1 MTTYIFKIITLL
13 GGLALFLFGMDVMGK
28 ALERQA
34 GGKLQT
40 ILAKMS
46 SNVFKGFLLG
56 LGVTA
61 VIQSSSATT
70 VMVVGFVN
78 SGIMTLKQ
86 AVGVIMGSNIGTTV
100 TAWILSLSGLEGDSF
115 LIKLFKPSTL
125 APLIGVIGVVMYM
138 GKNEKRKGI
147 GTICLGFMALMT
159 GMDIMG
165 DSMEFL
171 ESEPWFAQLMIS
183 FSNPII
189 GIIGIV
195 MYMGKNEKRRG
206 IGTICLGFM
215 ALMTGMD
222 LMSSSMS
229 FLKSEAWF
237 ADLMISFTNP
247 VLGILFGAVLTAV
260 IQSSSASV
268 GILQGLCVTGAV
280 TYGAAIPIILGQ
292 NIGTCITA
300 IMGAIGANR
309 NARRTAMVHL
319 LFNVVG
325 AVMFAVVFYGL
336 GMVIEWSFLEES
348 VQAWDI
354 SLIHTAFNIVAT
366 AVLMPMNGL
375 LVKLA
380 YLIIPHEYTPQKEEL
395 LDERLLATPAV
406 AVQRAHE
413 IAGEMA
419 SDAAKAMEKAMGL
432 TKVFDAAI
440 LEEVTALE
448 DKTDRYEDALNTY
461 LVKLSAM
468 NLSVHDNRILNT
480 LLYTVSDIERMAD
493 HAMAIAKAAQEMAE
507 KKIEFSS
514 QARGELAVLE
524 QAVLD
529 IVNRTV
535 AAYGSFDLGSA
546 VKIEPQEQV
555 VDALVREVKSRHVRR
570 LRDGKCTV
578 EYGFVLEDLLTACER
593 TADHCSNIA
602 VEMLQ
607 VSEGKL
613 EAHEYLNALKAGELH
628 ESAAFSERFAR
639 YKAQYAFPEE

>member
-1 MTTYIFKIITLL
+1 MTAYIFKIITLL
-13 GGLALFLFGMDVMGK
+13 GGLALFLFGMDIMGK

-115 LIKLFKPSTL
+115 IIKLFKPSTL
-125 APLIGVIGVVMYM
+125 APLIAIV
-138 GKNEKRKGI
+138 
-147 GTICLGFMALMT
+147 
-159 GMDIMG
+159 
-165 DSMEFL
+165 
-171 ESEPWFAQLMIS
+171 
-183 FSNPII
+183 
-189 GIIGIV
+189 GIV
-195 MYMGKNEKRRG
+195 LYMFTKSEKKKG

-247 VLGILFGAVLTAV
+247 IVGILFGAVLTAI

-268 GILQGLCVTGAV
+268 GILQGLCSTGVV

-292 NIGTCITA
+292 NIGTCVTA
-300 IMGAIGANR
+300 IMGSIGANR

-325 AVMFAVVFYGL
+325 ATMFALVFYGINAFAPWTFL
-336 GMVIEWSFLEES
+336 GDS

-354 SLIHTAFNIVAT
+354 SVIHTGFNLIAT

-380 YLIIPHEYTPQKEEL
+380 YVIVPQVDAPQKTEL
-395 LDERLLATPAV
+395 LDTRLLATPAV

-419 SDAAKAMEKAMGL
+419 ADAAKAMHLAMGL
-432 TKVFDAAI
+432 TKKF
-440 LEEVTALE
+440 EEGVMEQVVELE

-461 LVKLSAM
+461 LVQLSTM

-493 HAMAIAKAAQEMAE
+493 HAMAVAKAAQEINQ
-507 KKIEFSS
+507 KNIEFSK
-514 QARGELAVLE
+514 QAKGELAVLE

-529 IVNRTV
+529 IMDRTV
-535 AAYGSFDLGSA
+535 AAYGSFDRELA
-546 VKIEPQEQV
+546 VRIEPQEQV
-555 VDALVREVKSRHVRR
+555 VDSLVREIKSRHVRR
-570 LRDGKCTV
+570 LRDGLCTV

-593 TADHCSNIA
+593 TADHCSNVAI
-602 VEMLQ
+602 EMLQ
-607 VSEGKL
+607 VTEGKL

-628 ESAAFSERFAR
+628 ESAAFAEQFAQ
-639 YKAQYAFPEE
+639 YKAQYAFPEEN

>member
-1 MTTYIFKIITLL
+1 MTDYIFKIITLL
-13 GGLALFLFGMDVMGK
+13 GGLALFLFGMDIMGK

-40 ILAKMS
+40 VLAKMS

-78 SGIMTLKQ
+78 SGIMTLNQ

-115 LIKLFKPSTL
+115 LIQIFKPSTL
-125 APLIGVIGVVMYM
+125 APLIG
-138 GKNEKRKGI
+138 
-147 GTICLGFMALMT
+147 
-159 GMDIMG
+159 
-165 DSMEFL
+165 
-171 ESEPWFAQLMIS
+171 
-183 FSNPII
+183 
-189 GIIGIV
+189 IIGIV
-195 MYMGKNEKRRG
+195 LYMGKSEKKRG
-206 IGTICLGFM
+206 IGTIMLGFM

-222 LMSSSMS
+222 LMSSSMA
-229 FLKSEAWF
+229 FLKTEAWF
-237 ADLMISFTNP
+237 ADLMISFSNP
-247 VLGILFGAVLTAV
+247 IVGILFGAALTAI

-268 GILQGLCVTGAV
+268 GILQGLCSTGVVTFGS
-280 TYGAAIPIILGQ
+280 AIPIILGQ
-292 NIGTCITA
+292 NIGTCVTA
-300 IMGAIGANR
+300 MMGAIGANR

-319 LFNVVG
+319 LFNVIGVL
-325 AVMFAVVFYGL
+325 VFAVIFYGL
-336 GMVIEWSFLEES
+336 GLFIDWKFLS
-348 VQAWDI
+348 DPVQAWDV
-354 SLIHTAFNIVAT
+354 SVIHTGFNLIAT
-366 AVLMPMNGL
+366 AVLLPMNRL

-380 YLIIPHEYTPQKEEL
+380 CAIVPEVKEPDKTEL

-413 IAGEMA
+413 IASVMA
-419 SDAAKAMEKAMGL
+419 EDAAKAMHLAMRL
-432 TKVFDAAI
+432 TKKFDAAVM
-440 LEEVTALE
+440 EQVVELE

-461 LVKLSAM
+461 LVKLSGM

-480 LLYTVSDIERMAD
+480 LLYTVADIERMAD
-493 HAMAIAKAAQEMAE
+493 HAMAVAKAALEMEE
-507 KKIEFSS
+507 KKIAFSN
-514 QARGELAVLE
+514 QAKGELAVLE

-529 IVNRTV
+529 IMDRTV
-535 AAYGSFDLGSA
+535 AAYRSFDLDA
-546 VKIEPQEQV
+546 AIKIEPQEQV
-555 VDALVREVKSRHVRR
+555 VDALVREVKFRHVRR
-570 LRDGKCTV
+570 LRDGLCTV

-593 TADHCSNIA
+593 TADHCSNVA

-628 ESAAFSERFAR
+628 ESAAFAEQFAR
-639 YKAQYAFPEE
+639 YKAQYAFPEEFS

>member
-1 MTTYIFKIITLL
+1 MTAYMFNIITLL

-28 ALERQA
+28 ALERTA
-34 GGKLQT
+34 GGRLQT

-115 LIKLFKPSTL
+115 IIKLFKPSTL
-125 APLIGVIGVVMYM
+125 APLIGIIGVVMYM

-189 GIIGIV
+189 GI
-195 MYMGKNEKRRG
+195 
-206 IGTICLGFM
+206 
-215 ALMTGMD
+215 
-222 LMSSSMS
+222 
-229 FLKSEAWF
+229 
-237 ADLMISFTNP
+237 
-247 VLGILFGAVLTAV
+247 LFGAGLTAI

-292 NIGTCITA
+292 NIGTCVTA
-300 IMGAIGANR
+300 MMGAIGANR

-336 GMVIEWSFLEES
+336 GMFIEWQFLGDA

-366 AVLMPMNGL
+366 AVLMPLNGL

-380 YLIIPHEYTPQKEEL
+380 YLFIPHEQTPQQEEL
-395 LDERLLATPAV
+395 LDERLLGTPAV
-406 AVQRAHE
+406 AVQRAQE

-419 SDAAKAMEKAMGL
+419 ADAAKAMHLAMNL
-432 TKVFDAAI
+432 TKKFDASVMEQI
-440 LEEVTALE
+440 VELE

-493 HAMAIAKAAQEMAE
+493 HAMAIAKAALEMEE
-507 KKIEFSS
+507 KKIGFSS

-529 IVNRTV
+529 IVDRTV
-535 AAYGSFDLGSA
+535 AAYGSFDLDNA

-570 LRDGKCTV
+570 LRDGLCTV

-628 ESAAFSERFAR
+628 ESAAFNKRFAR
-639 YKAQYAFPEE
+639 YKAQYAFPEEP

>member
-1 MTTYIFKIITLL
+1 MTAYIFKIITLL

-115 LIKLFKPSTL
+115 IIKLFKPSTL
-125 APLIGVIGVVMYM
+125 APLIGIIGVVMYM

-189 GIIGIV
+189 GI
-195 MYMGKNEKRRG
+195 
-206 IGTICLGFM
+206 
-215 ALMTGMD
+215 
-222 LMSSSMS
+222 
-229 FLKSEAWF
+229 
-237 ADLMISFTNP
+237 
-247 VLGILFGAVLTAV
+247 LFGAGLTAI

-292 NIGTCITA
+292 NIGTCVTA
-300 IMGAIGANR
+300 MMGAIGANR

-336 GMVIEWSFLEES
+336 GMFIEWQFLGDA

-354 SLIHTAFNIVAT
+354 SLIHTAFNVVAT
-366 AVLMPMNGL
+366 AVLMPLNGL

-380 YLIIPHEYTPQKEEL
+380 YAIVPEVKEPEKTEL
-395 LDERLLATPAV
+395 LDERLLGTPAV
-406 AVQRAHE
+406 AVQRAQE

-419 SDAAKAMEKAMGL
+419 ADAAKAMHLAMGM
-432 TKVFDAAI
+432 TKKFDASVMEQI
-440 LEEVTALE
+440 VELE

-493 HAMAIAKAAQEMAE
+493 HAMVIARAALEMEE
-507 KKIEFSS
+507 KKIGFSA
-514 QARGELAVLE
+514 QAKGELAVLE

-529 IVNRTV
+529 IVDRTV
-535 AAYGSFDLGSA
+535 AAYGSFDLDNA

-570 LRDGKCTV
+570 LRDGLCTV

-628 ESAAFSERFAR
+628 ESAAFNKRFAK
-639 YKAQYAFPEE
+639 YKAQYAFPEEG

>member
-1 MTTYIFKIITLL
+1 MTAYIFKIVTLL
-13 GGLALFLFGMDVMGK
+13 GGLSLFLFGMDVMGK

-56 LGVTA
+56 MGVTA

-125 APLIGVIGVVMYM
+125 APLIG
-138 GKNEKRKGI
+138 
-147 GTICLGFMALMT
+147 
-159 GMDIMG
+159 
-165 DSMEFL
+165 
-171 ESEPWFAQLMIS
+171 
-183 FSNPII
+183 
-189 GIIGIV
+189 IIGIV
-195 MYMGKNEKRRG
+195 LYMGKKEKRKG

-229 FLKSEAWF
+229 FLKNEAWF

-247 VLGILFGAVLTAV
+247 ILGILFGAVLTAV
-260 IQSSSASV
+260 IQSSSASI

-325 AVMFAVVFYGL
+325 AVMFAVVFYGI
-336 GMVIEWSFLEES
+336 GMFVQWQFLNDA

-354 SLIHTAFNIVAT
+354 SLIHTAFNLVAT

-380 YLIIPHEYTPQKEEL
+380 YLIIPSEGTPQKEEL

-406 AVQRAHE
+406 AVQRAHAVAAQMAVDSAE
-413 IAGEMA
+413 AMNIAMSLTRNF
-419 SDAAKAMEKAMGL
+419 SDSAFEQ
-432 TKVFDAAI
+432 VV
-440 LEEVTALE
+440 ELE
-448 DKTDRYEDALNTY
+448 DKTDHYQDMLGTY
-461 LVKLSAM
+461 LVKLSNM
-468 NLSVHDNRILNT
+468 NLSVSDNRILNT
-480 LLYTVSDIERMAD
+480 LLYTISDIERMAD
-493 HAMAIAKAAQEMAE
+493 HAVSVGKAAREMNEKGIQFSNQAKAELEVLERAVSDVMERTALAYAT
-507 KKIEFSS
+507 FDH
-514 QARGELAVLE
+514 ELASKV
-524 QAVLD
+524 
-529 IVNRTV
+529 
-535 AAYGSFDLGSA
+535 
-546 VKIEPQEQV
+546 EPQEQV
-555 VDALVREVKSRHVRR
+555 VDALAREVKSRHVRR
-570 LRDGKCTV
+570 LRDGLCKV
-578 EYGFVLEDLLTACER
+578 EYGFVLDDLLTALER
-593 TADHCSNIA
+593 TADHCSNMA
-602 VEMLQ
+602 VEILQ
-607 VSEGKL
+607 VAEGKL

-628 ESAAFSERFAR
+628 ESAAFAERFAR
-639 YKAQYAFPEE
+639 YKAQYAFPEEVN

>member
-1 MTTYIFKIITLL
+1 MTAYLFKIITLL
-13 GGLALFLFGMDVMGK
+13 GGLALFLFGMDIMGK

-115 LIKLFKPSTL
+115 IIKLFKPSTL
-125 APLIGVIGVVMYM
+125 APLIGIIGVILYM

-147 GTICLGFMALMT
+147 GTIMLGFMALMT

-183 FSNPII
+183 FSNPI
-189 GIIGIV
+189 V
-195 MYMGKNEKRRG
+195 
-206 IGTICLGFM
+206 
-215 ALMTGMD
+215 
-222 LMSSSMS
+222 
-229 FLKSEAWF
+229 
-237 ADLMISFTNP
+237 
-247 VLGILFGAVLTAV
+247 GILFGAGLTAI

-268 GILQGLCVTGAV
+268 GILQGLCGTGVVTFGS
-280 TYGAAIPIILGQ
+280 AIPIILGQ

-300 IMGAIGANR
+300 ILGAVGANR
-309 NARRTAMVHL
+309 NARRTALVHL

-325 AVMFAVVFYGL
+325 VTIFVIVFYGL
-336 GMVIEWSFLEES
+336 GLFIDWKFLDNTAS
-348 VQAWDI
+348 AWNI
-354 SLIHTAFNIVAT
+354 AVIHTCFNVAAT
-366 AVLMPMNGL
+366 CVLMPLNGL

-380 YLIIPHEYTPQKEEL
+380 YLFIPKEQTPQKTEL
-395 LDERLLATPAV
+395 LDSRLLATPAV

-419 SDAAKAMEKAMGL
+419 ADAAKAMHLAMGL
-432 TKVFDAAI
+432 TKKFESGIMEQVV
-440 LEEVTALE
+440 ELE

-461 LVKLSAM
+461 LVKLSSM

-493 HAMAIAKAAQEMAE
+493 HAMAVAKAALEMEE
-507 KKIEFSS
+507 KKIEFSN
-514 QARGELAVLE
+514 QAKGELAVLE

-529 IVNRTV
+529 IVDRTV
-535 AAYGSFDLGSA
+535 TAYGSFDLEQA
-546 VKIEPQEQV
+546 IKIEPQEQV

-570 LRDGKCTV
+570 LRDGLCTV

-593 TADHCSNIA
+593 TADHCSNVA

-628 ESAAFSERFAR
+628 ESAAFAEQFAQ
-639 YKAQYAFPEE
+639 YKAQYAFPEEG

>member
-1 MTTYIFKIITLL
+1 MTDYIFKIITLL

-115 LIKLFKPSTL
+115 LIRFFKPSTL
-125 APLIGVIGVVMYM
+125 APLIGVIGVVLYM
-138 GKNEKRKGI
+138 GSNEKRKGI
-147 GTICLGFMALMT
+147 GTIMLGFMALMT

-171 ESEPWFAQLMIS
+171 ETEPWFARLMIS
-183 FSNPII
+183 FSNPI
-189 GIIGIV
+189 V
-195 MYMGKNEKRRG
+195 
-206 IGTICLGFM
+206 
-215 ALMTGMD
+215 
-222 LMSSSMS
+222 
-229 FLKSEAWF
+229 
-237 ADLMISFTNP
+237 
-247 VLGILFGAVLTAV
+247 GILFGAGLTAI

-268 GILQGLCVTGAV
+268 GILQGLCGTGVVTFGS
-280 TYGAAIPIILGQ
+280 AIPIILGQ

-300 IMGAIGANR
+300 IIGAIGANR

-325 AVMFAVVFYGL
+325 VLIFVVVFYGL
-336 GMVIEWSFLEES
+336 GLLIDWKFLNQS
-348 VQAWDI
+348 AAAWDI
-354 SLIHTAFNIVAT
+354 AVIHTCFNVAAT
-366 AVLMPMNGL
+366 CVLMPMNGL

-380 YLIIPHEYTPQKEEL
+380 YLFIPKEQTPQKVEL

-413 IAGEMA
+413 IAGQMA
-419 SDAAKAMEKAMGL
+419 ADAAKAMHLATGL
-432 TKVFDAAI
+432 TKEFDTGI
-440 LEEVTALE
+440 LEQVTELE

-461 LVKLSAM
+461 LVKLSNM
-468 NLSVHDNRILNT
+468 NLSVSDNRILNT

-493 HAMAIAKAAQEMAE
+493 HAMSVAKAALEIDQ
-507 KKIEFSS
+507 KKIEFSK
-514 QARGELAVLE
+514 QAQGELAVLV

-529 IVNRTV
+529 IVDRTV
-535 AAYGSFDLGSA
+535 SAYAGFDLA
-546 VKIEPQEQV
+546 QAIKIEPQEQV

-570 LRDGKCTV
+570 LRNGLCTV

-602 VEMLQ
+602 VEMIQ
-607 VSEGKL
+607 VAEGKL
-613 EAHEYLNALKAGELH
+613 EAHEYLNALKAGELQ
-628 ESAAFSERFAR
+628 ESAAFTERFAR
-639 YKAQYAFPEE
+639 YRAQYEFPDVT

>member
-1 MTTYIFKIITLL
+1 MTTFIFKIITLL
-13 GGLALFLFGMDVMGK
+13 GGLALFLFGMDIMGK

-56 LGVTA
+56 AAVTA

-86 AVGVIMGSNIGTTV
+86 AVGVIMGSNVGTTV

-115 LIKLFKPSTL
+115 LIKFFKPSTL
-125 APLIGVIGVVMYM
+125 APLIGIGGILLYM
-138 GKNEKRKGI
+138 GKSEKKRGI
-147 GTICLGFMALMT
+147 GTIMLGFMALM
-159 GMDIMG
+159 
-165 DSMEFL
+165 
-171 ESEPWFAQLMIS
+171 A
-183 FSNPII
+183 
-189 GIIGIV
+189 
-195 MYMGKNEKRRG
+195 
-206 IGTICLGFM
+206 
-215 ALMTGMD
+215 GMD

-247 VLGILFGAVLTAV
+247 IVGILFGAVLTAI

-292 NIGTCITA
+292 NIGTCVTA
-300 IMGAIGANR
+300 MMGAIGANR

-325 AVMFAVVFYGL
+325 VLLFVVLFYGL
-336 GMVIEWSFLEES
+336 GLFIDWKFLSDS

-354 SLIHTAFNIVAT
+354 SVIHTGFNLIAT
-366 AVLMPMNGL
+366 AVLLPMNGL

-380 YLIIPHEYTPQKEEL
+380 YAIIPEVKEPEKTEL
-395 LDERLLATPAV
+395 LDSRLLATPAV

-413 IAGEMA
+413 IACEMA
-419 SDAAKAMEKAMGL
+419 ADAAKAMHLAMGL
-432 TKVFDAAI
+432 TKKFESGIMEQVI
-440 LEEVTALE
+440 ELE

-461 LVKLSAM
+461 LVKLSGM
-468 NLSVHDNRILNT
+468 NLSVSDNRILNT

-493 HAMAIAKAAQEMAE
+493 HAMAVAKAALEIEE
-507 KKIEFSS
+507 KKIEFSK
-514 QARGELAVLE
+514 QAKGELAVLE

-529 IVNRTV
+529 IIDRTV
-535 AAYGSFDLGSA
+535 DAYGSFNRGEA

-570 LRDGKCTV
+570 LRDGLCTV

-593 TADHCSNIA
+593 TADHCSNVA

-613 EAHEYLNALKAGELH
+613 EAHEYLNALKAGELR
-628 ESAAFSERFAR
+628 ESAAFAEQFAH
-639 YKAQYAFPEE
+639 YKAQYAFPEEN

>member
-1 MTTYIFKIITLL
+1 M
-13 GGLALFLFGMDVMGK
+13 
-28 ALERQA
+28 
-34 GGKLQT
+34 
-40 ILAKMS
+40 
-46 SNVFKGFLLG
+46 
-56 LGVTA
+56 
-61 VIQSSSATT
+61 
-70 VMVVGFVN
+70 
-78 SGIMTLKQ
+78 
-86 AVGVIMGSNIGTTV
+86 
-100 TAWILSLSGLEGDSF
+100 
-115 LIKLFKPSTL
+115 
-125 APLIGVIGVVMYM
+125 
-138 GKNEKRKGI
+138 
-147 GTICLGFMALMT
+147 LGFMALMT
-159 GMDIMG
+159 GMDVMG

-183 FSNPII
+183 FSNPI
-189 GIIGIV
+189 V
-195 MYMGKNEKRRG
+195 
-206 IGTICLGFM
+206 
-215 ALMTGMD
+215 
-222 LMSSSMS
+222 
-229 FLKSEAWF
+229 
-237 ADLMISFTNP
+237 
-247 VLGILFGAVLTAV
+247 GILFGAVLTAI

-268 GILQGLCVTGAV
+268 GILQGLCSTGVV

-336 GMVIEWSFLEES
+336 GMIIEWNFLGDS

-354 SLIHTAFNIVAT
+354 SVIHTGFNLIAT
-366 AVLMPMNGL
+366 AVLMPLNGL

-380 YLIIPHEYTPQKEEL
+380 YLMVPEMKEPEKVEL
-395 LDERLLATPAV
+395 LDARLLATPAV

-419 SDAAKAMEKAMGL
+419 ADAAKAMHLAMGL
-432 TKVFDAAI
+432 TKRFETGTMEQVI
-440 LEEVTALE
+440 ALE

-461 LVKLSAM
+461 LVKLSGM

-493 HAMAIAKAAQEMAE
+493 HAMAVAKAALEMEE
-507 KKIEFSS
+507 KKIAFSN
-514 QARGELAVLE
+514 QAKGELAVLE

-529 IVNRTV
+529 IVDRTV
-535 AAYGSFDLGSA
+535 EAYGSFDRGEA

-570 LRDGKCTV
+570 LRDGLCTV

-593 TADHCSNIA
+593 TADHCSNVA

-607 VSEGKL
+607 VAEGKL

-628 ESAAFSERFAR
+628 ESAAFAEQFAR
-639 YKAQYAFPEE
+639 YKAQYAFPDES

>member
-1 MTTYIFKIITLL
+1 MTAYIFKIITLL

-40 ILAKMS
+40 VLAKMS

-115 LIKLFKPSTL
+115 LIKFFKPSTL
-125 APLIGVIGVVMYM
+125 APLIGIFGILLYM
-138 GKNEKRKGI
+138 GKSEKKKGI
-147 GTICLGFMALMT
+147 GTIM
-159 GMDIMG
+159 
-165 DSMEFL
+165 
-171 ESEPWFAQLMIS
+171 
-183 FSNPII
+183 
-189 GIIGIV
+189 
-195 MYMGKNEKRRG
+195 
-206 IGTICLGFM
+206 LGFM

-237 ADLMISFTNP
+237 ADLLISFTNP
-247 VLGILFGAVLTAV
+247 IIGIIFGAVLTAV

-268 GILQGLCVTGAV
+268 GILQGLCSTGVV

-300 IMGAIGANR
+300 IMGAIGANH

-325 AVMFAVVFYGL
+325 AMMFAAIFYGL
-336 GMVIEWSFLEES
+336 GLFIEWNVLGDS

-354 SLIHTAFNIVAT
+354 SVIHTGFNLIAT

-375 LVKLA
+375 LVKMA
-380 YLIIPHEYTPQKEEL
+380 YLLVPEVKEPEKTEL

-413 IAGEMA
+413 IACEMA
-419 SDAAKAMEKAMGL
+419 ADAAKAMHLAMGL
-432 TKVFDAAI
+432 TKKFESGVMEQVI
-440 LEEVTALE
+440 ELE

-461 LVKLSAM
+461 LVKLSTM

-493 HAMAIAKAAQEMAE
+493 HAMAVAKAALEMEE
-507 KKIEFSS
+507 KKIAFSN
-514 QARGELAVLE
+514 QAKGELAVLG

-529 IVNRTV
+529 IVDRTV
-535 AAYGSFDLGSA
+535 AAYGSFDREQA
-546 VKIEPQEQV
+546 AKIEPQEQV
-555 VDALVREVKSRHVRR
+555 VDALVREIKSRHVRR
-570 LRDGKCTV
+570 LRDGLCTV

-593 TADHCSNIA
+593 AADHCSNVA

-607 VSEGKL
+607 VAEGKL
-613 EAHEYLNALKAGELH
+613 EAHEYLSALKAGELH
-628 ESAAFSERFAR
+628 ESAAFAEQFAQ
-639 YKAQYAFPEE
+639 YKARYAFPEEM

>member
-1 MTTYIFKIITLL
+1 MTAYLFKIITLL
-13 GGLALFLFGMDVMGK
+13 GGLALFLFGMDIMGK

-56 LGVTA
+56 AAVTA

-86 AVGVIMGSNIGTTV
+86 AIGVIMGSNVGTTI

-115 LIKLFKPSTL
+115 LIKFFKPSTL
-125 APLIGVIGVVMYM
+125 APLIGILGIILYM
-138 GKNEKRKGI
+138 GKSEKK
-147 GTICLGFMALMT
+147 
-159 GMDIMG
+159 
-165 DSMEFL
+165 
-171 ESEPWFAQLMIS
+171 
-183 FSNPII
+183 
-189 GIIGIV
+189 
-195 MYMGKNEKRRG
+195 RG

-247 VLGILFGAVLTAV
+247 IVGILFGAILTAI

-268 GILQGLCVTGAV
+268 GILQGLCSTGVV

-292 NIGTCITA
+292 NIGTCVTA
-300 IMGAIGANR
+300 MMGAIGANR
-309 NARRTAMVHL
+309 NARRTATIHL

-325 AVMFAVVFYGL
+325 VLMFVVIFYGL
-336 GMVIEWSFLEES
+336 GLFIDWTFLGDS
-348 VQAWDI
+348 VQAWNI
-354 SLIHTAFNIVAT
+354 SVIHTGFNLVAT
-366 AVLMPMNGL
+366 AVLLPLNGL

-380 YLIIPHEYTPQKEEL
+380 YVFIPKEQAPQKTEL
-395 LDERLLATPAV
+395 LDSRLLATPAV
-406 AVQRAHE
+406 AAQRAHE

-419 SDAAKAMEKAMGL
+419 ADTASAMHLAMVL
-432 TKVFDAAI
+432 TKKFDAAVM
-440 LEEVTALE
+440 EQVVQLE

-461 LVKLSAM
+461 LVKLSGM
-468 NLSVHDNRILNT
+468 NLSVGDNRILNT

-493 HAMAIAKAAQEMAE
+493 HAMAVAKAALEMEE
-507 KKIEFSS
+507 KKIAFSS
-514 QARGELAVLE
+514 QAKGELSVLE

-529 IVNRTV
+529 IVDRTV
-535 AAYGSFDLGSA
+535 AAYDSFDLDQA
-546 VKIEPQEQV
+546 IKIEPQEQV

-570 LRDGKCTV
+570 LRDGLCTV

-593 TADHCSNIA
+593 TADHCSNVA

-607 VSEGKL
+607 VAEGKL

-628 ESAAFSERFAR
+628 ESAAFAEQFAH
-639 YKAQYAFPEE
+639 YKAQYAFPEES

>member
-1 MTTYIFKIITLL
+1 MTTYLFNIITLL

-46 SNVFKGFLLG
+46 GKVWKGFLLG
-56 LGVTA
+56 AAATA

-86 AVGVIMGSNIGTTV
+86 AVGVIMGSNVGTTI

-115 LIKLFKPSTL
+115 LIQVFKPSTL
-125 APLIGVIGVVMYM
+125 APVVAVIGIVLYM
-138 GKNEKRKGI
+138 FTKSEKKQGI

-159 GMDIMG
+159 GMTIMG
-165 DSMEFL
+165 DSMAFL
-171 ESEPWFAQLMIS
+171 EE
-183 FSNPII
+183 
-189 GIIGIV
+189 
-195 MYMGKNEKRRG
+195 
-206 IGTICLGFM
+206 
-215 ALMTGMD
+215 
-222 LMSSSMS
+222 
-229 FLKSEAWF
+229 EAWF

-247 VLGILFGAVLTAV
+247 IVGILFGALLTAI
-260 IQSSSASV
+260 IQSSSASI

-300 IMGAIGANR
+300 MMGAIGANR

-325 AVMFAVVFYGL
+325 ALMFAAIFYGVGL
-336 GMVIEWSFLEES
+336 FVQWNFLEDT
-348 VQAWDI
+348 VQAWNI
-354 SLIHTAFNIVAT
+354 SIIHTGFNLIAT
-366 AVLMPMNGL
+366 AVLLPLNGL

-380 YLIIPHEYTPQKEEL
+380 YVVIPEVKEPEKTAL

-419 SDAAKAMEKAMGL
+419 ADAAKAMHLAMGL
-432 TKVFDAAI
+432 TKAFDPAVLAQVV
-440 LEEVTALE
+440 ELE

-461 LVKLSAM
+461 LVKLSSM
-468 NLSVHDNRILNT
+468 SLSVHDNRILNT

-493 HAMAIAKAAQEMAE
+493 HAMAVAKAAEE
-507 KKIEFSS
+507 IETKKIAFST
-514 QARGELAVLE
+514 QAKGELAVLE

-529 IVNRTV
+529 VLDRTV
-535 AAYGSFDLGSA
+535 AAYGTFDLKEA
-546 VKIEPQEQV
+546 LKIEPQEQV
-555 VDALVREVKSRHVRR
+555 VDSLVREVKSRHVRR
-570 LRDGKCTV
+570 LRDGLCTV

-593 TADHCSNIA
+593 TADHCSNVA

-607 VSEGKL
+607 VAEGKL
-613 EAHEYLNALKAGELH
+613 EAHEYLNALKGGELH
-628 ESAAFSERFAR
+628 ESAAFAERFAQ
-639 YKAQYAFPEE
+639 YKAKYTFPEEQ